1 MTLFLSHSQ
10 NVINQFH
17 ALASDG
23 KCNFIGNI
31 DVGSTVTVQFLKE
44 RYHAVVLVSAC
55 AHIRTCRTHE
65 SWSADCVE
73 DLVLRCEVGVR
84 CCCAPISPQA
94 YGAAKDRTLDV
105 PGEVTAHHYRV
116 LPCLSGLAAVG
127 GVCKL

>member
-1 MTLFLSHSQ
+1 MVLMTLFLFHSQ

-55 AHIRTCRTHE
+55 AHVLAGTVSHG
-65 SWSADCVE
+65 V
-73 DLVLRCEVGVR
+73 LFVLRTL
-84 CCCAPISPQA
+84 CCDVQLES
-94 YGAAKDRTLDV
+94 GAAVLPSHHR
-105 PGEVTAHHYRV
+105 PMGQQRTAHWMYLER
-116 LPCLSGLAAVG
+116 
-127 GVCKL
+127 